1 MNNLKRGEKGQTIR
15 SNNSSSSS
23 SVGGEGVPFAEVF
36 STNAAD
42 KKDSLRGTQL
52 TRSLQQNISDPDGPN
67 EEANLRSQ
75 NMRITKTTI
84 EYPGKQKGSNKDL

>member
-15 SNNSSSSS
+15 SNSSSS
-23 SVGGEGVPFAEVF
+23 GEGVPFAEVF
-36 STNAAD
+36 NTTKD
-42 KKDSLRGTQL
+42 KDSALKGTQL
-52 TRSLQQNISDPDGPN
+52 NRSLQSISDPDGPN

-84 EYPGKQKGSNKDL
+84 EYPESKRVVTKFYDD